1 MRAQEEIRLTQRQK
15 DENDYAWY
23 KQNIKALDHRS
34 FEGYNYFGYTS
45 TWYKDKINYDLYHNK
60 INRADFEYVCKPWG
74 DSVSEDMPAELV
86 NRDICSGKIN
96 AIIGLEM
103 QRPFAYQVVAT
114 NKEAT
119 TRKEKKEFEL
129 IQDYVMEQIMTP
141 IRQQLQQQAQQVMQ
155 QAQEQGQ
162 NLEELEPQIMQ
173 QMQEQEAA
181 MTPPEVKKYMAR
193 QHQDVAELLG
203 NQILNY
209 LKQKESI
216 EDKFNKG
223 ALHAAISAKEVY
235 WIGEVNGE
243 PVLKVVNPLTF
254 DFDKSPDVDYIEDG
268 EWAVAEYRMTPTEII
283 SEFGDEL
290 KDDQIDRV
298 YSFSYNYENNMNYF
312 QTEPTDTAFSGNTIR
327 VLHCTWKALRKLGI
341 LTYEENEQTLKKYVS
356 ENYRIDKSRGDVS
369 IKWLWV
375 PEVHEGYQIMDD
387 IFVRMRPVPNQHKD
401 INNIYHCKLPYVGAV
416 YDNTNSVL
424 TSFMDRLRPYQYLYN
439 ILWYRMELAIAR
451 DKGKKFAVDMNAIP
465 LNQNLDLPKW
475 QYYIESDSIIY
486 LNSKQEGDRFNPQ
499 GIAQFVKEV
508 DMTNTSDIARY
519 QTLLSYIDQQAGES
533 IGVTKTLEG
542 QIQEREAVKNVNQAL
557 NLTSN
562 KLEVF
567 FSKRAKVKQNVL
579 QALIESAKVVYT
591 QEDPV
596 VLSYILDD
604 HTYAYLKVD
613 PVLLANSSY
622 GIYVSNSRKITEIRQ
637 TVNEIA
643 KFGMQSGSIGMSDII
658 NIMRQDSLI
667 EAEELLR
674 KSEREKQEQEQQMQ
688 QQQIQAAQEMEQQKH
703 QMEMQ
708 RLQFERE
715 TKLMEIE
722 RKGEWDLK
730 KQIVFSSGF
739 AEEGDLNQNNI
750 PDTYEIGK
758 QLLEERKFEHQK
770 EVDKRKLDIE
780 EKKIEQKKAE
790 KQANK

>member
-1 MRAQEEIRLTQRQK
+1 
-15 DENDYAWY
+15 
-23 KQNIKALDHRS
+23 
-34 FEGYNYFGYTS
+34 
-45 TWYKDKINYDLYHNK
+45 
-60 INRADFEYVCKPWG
+60 
-74 DSVSEDMPAELV
+74 
-86 NRDICSGKIN
+86 
-96 AIIGLEM
+96 
-103 QRPFAYQVVAT
+103 
-114 NKEAT
+114 
-119 TRKEKKEFEL
+119 
-129 IQDYVMEQIMTP
+129 
-141 IRQQLQQQAQQVMQ
+141 
-155 QAQEQGQ
+155 
-162 NLEELEPQIMQ
+162 
-173 QMQEQEAA
+173 
-181 MTPPEVKKYMAR
+181 
-193 QHQDVAELLG
+193 
-203 NQILNY
+203 
-209 LKQKESI
+209 
-216 EDKFNKG
+216 
-223 ALHAAISAKEVY
+223 
-235 WIGEVNGE
+235 
-243 PVLKVVNPLTF
+243 
-254 DFDKSPDVDYIEDG
+254 
-268 EWAVAEYRMTPTEII
+268 
-283 SEFGDEL
+283 
-290 KDDQIDRV
+290 
-298 YSFSYNYENNMNYF
+298 
-312 QTEPTDTAFSGNTIR
+312 
-327 VLHCTWKALRKLGI
+327 
-341 LTYEENEQTLKKYVS
+341 
-356 ENYRIDKSRGDVS
+356 
-369 IKWLWV
+369 
-375 PEVHEGYQIMDD
+375 
-387 IFVRMRPVPNQHKD
+387 
-401 INNIYHCKLPYVGAV
+401 
-416 YDNTNSVL
+416 
-424 TSFMDRLRPYQYLYN
+424 
-439 ILWYRMELAIAR
+439 
-451 DKGKKFAVDMNAIP
+451 
-465 LNQNLDLPKW
+465 
-475 QYYIESDSIIY
+475 
-486 LNSKQEGDRFNPQ
+486 
-499 GIAQFVKEV
+499 
-508 DMTNTSDIARY
+508 MTNTSDIARY